1 MSTIE
6 AADLVREMEFDN
18 HTNTAASD
26 VPLVHRITFVFLL
39 IVEIPGI
46 ACTLFILPYFVSHWT
61 TMMTRA
67 RHNHGIFLLIV
78 VSFVYE
84 MVDLPFS
91 INTNRL
97 GYDRPRTASFCLWWY
112 WIDYQLLL
120 MNRYLAATVSL
131 QRHIMIF
138 NAHWLRQRRKL
149 WLLHYLPLI
158 VSMVYPPVFYTIFM
172 YLYPCTTII
181 DELSLFCSVPCY
193 TFTFVINQIDW
204 IANTI
209 VPVLTIVA
217 ANLALAVRVMY
228 SLRKFHRQRSRTR
241 NRQKKL
247 ALQLFAFSSLFIIGW
262 VPTTVVFAIQIYLV
276 PNLFD
281 IHPNLYYI
289 SNSSY
294 FICPLLPFVCL
305 FALPEV
311 ILFIKRQFVRLRRP
325 ARARPALI
333 LAT

>member
-6 AADLVREMEFDN
+6 AADLVRGMEFDN
-18 HTNTAASD
+18 GTITAAND
-26 VPLVHRITFVFLL
+26 VSLVYRITFILLL
-39 IVEIPGI
+39 IVEIPGV
-46 ACTLFILPYFVSHWT
+46 ACMLFILPCFICHWS
-61 TMMTRA
+61 TMMTKA

-78 VSFVYE
+78 VSFVYA
-84 MVDLPFS
+84 VADLPFS

-97 GYDRPRTASFCLWWY
+97 GYDMPRTASFCLWWY
-112 WIDYQLLL
+112 WLDYQLLL
-120 MNRYLAATVSL
+120 MVRCLAATVSV
-131 QRHIMIF
+131 QRHMMIF
-138 NAHWLRQRRKL
+138 NSHWLRQHRKL

-158 VSMVYPPVFYTIFM
+158 VSMMYPAVFYTVFI
-172 YLYPCTTII
+172 YLYPCTTAIN
-181 DELSLFCSVPCY
+181 ENSLLCPLPCY
-193 TFTFVINQIDW
+193 TVTFMINQVDW
-204 IANTI
+204 IVNTI

-262 VPTTVVFAIQIYLV
+262 VPTTVVFAIEIYLV
-276 PNLFD
+276 PDLFD
-281 IHPNLYYI
+281 RYPNLYYVG
-289 SNSSY
+289 NSSY

-311 ILFIKRQFVRLRRP
+311 IQFVKRRLAQRRP
-325 ARARPALI
+325 VRARPALI
-333 LAT
+333 FST